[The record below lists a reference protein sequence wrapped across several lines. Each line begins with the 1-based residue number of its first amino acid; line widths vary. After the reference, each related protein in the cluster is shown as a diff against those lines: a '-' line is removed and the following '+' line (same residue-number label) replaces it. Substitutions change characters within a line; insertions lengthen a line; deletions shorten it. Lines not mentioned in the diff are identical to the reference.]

1 MAKLEGGREMQNTAT
16 EIDPIL
22 FSELYMSG
30 LNDIEVGKII
40 GCGKSRIQKERA
52 GLELPPNKD
61 IFIWQKSLESDELEK
76 IPPKYRR

>member
-1 MAKLEGGREMQNTAT
+1 MQSTAT

-22 FSELYMSG
+22 FGKLYMSG

-61 IFIWQKSLESDELEK
+61 IFAWQKSLDRADLEK

>member
-1 MAKLEGGREMQNTAT
+1 MQNTAT

-40 GCGKSRIQKERA
+40 GCGRSRIQKERNE
-52 GLELPPNKD
+52 LELPHNKD
-61 IFIWQKSLESDELEK
+61 IFVWQKSLESSELAK
-76 IPPKYRR
+76 IPSKYRR

>member
-1 MAKLEGGREMQNTAT
+1 LAELEGGRKVQSTAT

-22 FSELYMSG
+22 FTELYMSG

-40 GCGKSRIQKERA
+40 GCGRSRIQKERNE
-52 GLELPPNKD
+52 LELPPNKD
-61 IFIWQKSLESDELEK
+61 IFAWQHGLRKSELAK

>member
-1 MAKLEGGREMQNTAT
+1 MQTTAT
-16 EIDPIL
+16 QIDPIL
-22 FSELYMSG
+22 FTQLYMSG

-61 IFIWQKSLESDELEK
+61 IFAWQKGLELDELAK
-76 IPPKYRR
+76 IPAKYRR

>member
-1 MAKLEGGREMQNTAT
+1 MQSTAT
-16 EIDPIL
+16 KIDPVL
-22 FSELYMSG
+22 FSELCMSG

-61 IFIWQKSLESDELEK
+61 IFAWQKSLERDELAK
-76 IPPKYRR
+76 IPAKYRR